1 MLLFLVDLINI
12 EKFRISFHFFYSFS
26 FILRSRA
33 TSVYHLTN
41 VKKDKELSIINV
53 TCYYLL
59 LNTFD
64 LICLFINIVN
74 IYSLSFQ

>member
-1 MLLFLVDLINI
+1 M
-12 EKFRISFHFFYSFS
+12 E
-26 FILRSRA
+26 A
-33 TSVYHLTN
+33 VYNLTN

-74 IYSLSFQ
+74 MFSLPAYLSCLERSTFKSRI

>member
-1 MLLFLVDLINI
+1 M
-12 EKFRISFHFFYSFS
+12 E
-26 FILRSRA
+26 A
-33 TSVYHLTN
+33 VYYLTN

-74 IYSLSFQ
+74 MFSLHAYLSCLVRSTFKSRI